1 VIPVSLFTFSYIY
14 QKTPI
19 LAYIHAELPSLLLE
33 FIVSMSY
40 LKQERRE
47 GVRTSRRGGGCVVCS
62 DDRSRSIGQRL
73 N

>member
-40 LKQERRE
+40 LKQERRD
-47 GVRTSRRGGGCVVCS
+47 GVRTSRGEGVVLFAVTTGV
-62 DDRSRSIGQRL
+62 DRLVSG
-73 N
+73 